1 MVIRVLLADDH
12 GVLRDGVQRLLEA
25 HSDIKVVS
33 MVNDG
38 CEAVEVAAHLRP
50 DVVVMDITMPGLNG
64 IDATRAMAE
73 RVPNVGVVIL
83 SMHST
88 VELVRQALLAGARG
102 YLLKESAGREVE
114 NAVRAVA
121 DGKRFL
127 GAGIADK
134 IAAEFPYAARR
145 SDIDYLTPRERE
157 VLRLIV
163 EGRSNAEAA
172 AILGLSP
179 RSVDTYRARLMDK
192 LKIEDLPSLVKFAI
206 RHGITTAD

>member
-12 GVLRDGVQRLLEA
+12 GVLRDGVQRLLEV

-33 MVNDG
+33 MASDG
-38 CEAVEVAAHLRP
+38 REAVEMAARLQP
-50 DVVVMDITMPGLNG
+50 DVVVMDITMPVLSG
-64 IDATRAMAE
+64 IDATRAMVE
-73 RVPNVGVVIL
+73 KLPEIGVVML

-114 NAVRAVA
+114 SAVRAVA
-121 DGKRFL
+121 AGRRFL

-134 IAAEFPYAARR
+134 IAAEYPYAAKR
-145 SDIDYLTPRERE
+145 SDLDYLTPRERE

-163 EGRSNAEAA
+163 EGRTSAEAA

-192 LKIEDLPSLVKFAI
+192 LQIDDLPSLVKFAI
-206 RHGITTAD
+206 RHGITTTD

>member
-25 HSDIKVVS
+25 HSDIQVVS
-33 MVNDG
+33 MVSDG
-38 CEAVEVAAHLRP
+38 REAVERATQLRP
-50 DVVVMDITMPGLNG
+50 DVVVMDITMPGLSG
-64 IDATRAMAE
+64 IDATRTMTE
-73 RVPNVGVVIL
+73 RVPNVGVVML

-114 NAVRAVA
+114 KAVRAVA
-121 DGKRFL
+121 AGRRFL

-134 IAAEFPYAARR
+134 IAAEFPYAAKR

-163 EGRSNAEAA
+163 EGRSSAEAA

-206 RHGITTAD
+206 RHGITTTD

>member
-33 MVNDG
+33 MVSDG
-38 CEAVEVAAHLRP
+38 GQAVQAATRLQP

-64 IDATRAMAE
+64 IDATRAMIE
-73 RVPNVGVVIL
+73 KLPNVGVVML

-102 YLLKESAGREVE
+102 YLLKESAGLEVE
-114 NAVRAVA
+114 KAVRAVA
-121 DGKRFL
+121 AGQRFL
-127 GAGIADK
+127 GDGIAGK
-134 IAAEFPYAARR
+134 IAAEFPHEVKR

-163 EGRSNAEAA
+163 EGRSSAEAA
-172 AILGLSP
+172 VILGLSP

-192 LKIEDLPSLVKFAI
+192 LNIEDLPSLVKFAI

>member
-25 HSDIKVVS
+25 HSDIQVVS
-33 MVNDG
+33 MVSDG
-38 CEAVEVAAHLRP
+38 REAVERATQLRP
-50 DVVVMDITMPGLNG
+50 DVVVMDITMPGLSG
-64 IDATRAMAE
+64 IDATRTMTE
-73 RVPNVGVVIL
+73 RVPNVGVVML

-114 NAVRAVA
+114 KAVRAVA
-121 DGKRFL
+121 AGKRFL

-134 IAAEFPYAARR
+134 IAAEFPYAAKR

-163 EGRSNAEAA
+163 EGRSSAEAA

-206 RHGITTAD
+206 RHGITTTD

>member
-12 GVLRDGVQRLLEA
+12 GVLRDGMQRLLEA
-25 HSDIKVVS
+25 QSDIQVVG
-33 MVNDG
+33 MVDNG
-38 CEAVEVAAHLRP
+38 REAVEKAIQLKL
-50 DVVVMDITMPGLNG
+50 DVVVMDITMPELNG
-64 IDATRAMAE
+64 IDATRALVEKA
-73 RVPNVGVVIL
+73 PAIGVVML

-114 NAVRAVA
+114 KAVRAVA
-121 DGKRFL
+121 AGRRFL

-134 IAAEFPYAARR
+134 IAAEFPYTAKR
-145 SDIDYLTPRERE
+145 SDLDFLTPRERE

-163 EGRSNAEAA
+163 EGRSSAEAA

-179 RSVDTYRARLMDK
+179 RSVETYRARLMDK

-206 RHGITTAD
+206 RNGITTTD

>member
-33 MVNDG
+33 MVSDG
-38 CEAVEVAAHLRP
+38 REAVERAAQLRP
-50 DVVVMDITMPGLNG
+50 DVVVMDITMPGLSG
-64 IDATRAMAE
+64 IDATRTMTE
-73 RVPNVGVVIL
+73 RIPDVGVVML

-114 NAVRAVA
+114 KAVRAVA
-121 DGKRFL
+121 AGKRFL

-134 IAAEFPYAARR
+134 IAAEFPYAAKR

-163 EGRSNAEAA
+163 EGRSSAEAA

-206 RHGITTAD
+206 RHGITTTD

>member
-12 GVLRDGVQRLLEA
+12 GVLRDGVQRLLEVQ
-25 HSDIKVVS
+25 SDIKVVAKAS
-33 MVNDG
+33 EG
-38 CEAVEVAAHLRP
+38 REALDLAIRLRP

-64 IDATRAMAE
+64 IDATRTLVE
-73 RVPNVGVVIL
+73 KTPEIGVVVL

-114 NAVRAVA
+114 QAVRAVA
-121 DGKRFL
+121 AGRRFL
-127 GAGIADK
+127 GAGIAER
-134 IAAEFPYAARR
+134 IAAEYPYAAKRN
-145 SDIDYLTPRERE
+145 DIDYLTPRERE

-163 EGRSNAEAA
+163 EGRSSAEAA

-192 LKIEDLPSLVKFAI
+192 LQIDDLPSLVKFAI